1 MKLKLAISLLAAL
14 LFSACASS
22 IVSKPVPH
30 NTFPASDKYKIL
42 GRVTIKIDTDESGY
56 LELLKAC
63 MDEFPDCD
71 DIVNI
76 MVDFKEGALSDHY
89 IMTAIAVDYPEM

>member
-14 LFSACASS
+14 LLSACAQS
-22 IVSKPVPH
+22 IISKPMPN
-30 NTFPASDKYKIL
+30 NTFPASGKYKIL
-42 GRVTIKIDTDESGY
+42 GRVTIKVDTDESGY

-76 MVDFKEGALSDHY
+76 MVDFKEGVLSDHY
-89 IMTAIAVDYPEM
+89 TMTAIAVDYPEM

>member
-1 MKLKLAISLLAAL
+1 MKLKLAAAVLAAL
-14 LFSACASS
+14 LLSACAQS
-22 IVSKPVPH
+22 IISKPVP
-30 NTFPASDKYKIL
+30 NNQFPASGQYKIL
-42 GRVTIKIDTDESGY
+42 GRVTIKVDTDESGY

-63 MDEFPDCD
+63 MDEFPECD

-76 MVDFKEGALSDHY
+76 MVDYKEGALNDKY